1 MIRPNTIPRTLIG
14 SKGERFYDIPGLVY
28 PKEVLYPQP
37 PQQNEA
43 EMINEPPPWGIS
55 TKEAA
60 ALLNCRNSSARVLLR
75 KHGITRVMVKR
86 RMRPPISYWH
96 KGEIEALMQRRV
108 KEVDSMPT
116 QYLSTDDACRQLNIS
131 HTTIYRF
138 IRYGKIK
145 GMRVR
150 FRTEK
155 GIRLRYFFRLSQ
167 VRLLK
172 YHVEALKRK
181 Q

>member
-14 SKGERFYDIPGLVY
+14 GNGERFYDIPGLVY

-37 PQQNEA
+37 IEKDD
-43 EMINEPPPWGIS
+43 ELSYEVPPWGIS
-55 TKEAA
+55 TDEAA
-60 ALLNCRNSSARVLLR
+60 AMLNCLNSSARVLMR
-75 KHGITRVMVKR
+75 KHGITRVMVRR

-96 KGEIEALMQRRV
+96 KGEIEALIQRRV
-108 KEVDSMPT
+108 KEVNSMPK
-116 QYLSTDDACRQLNIS
+116 QYLNTEEACHLLNIS
-131 HTTIYRF
+131 HTTLYRF

-150 FRTEK
+150 FRSEK
-155 GIRLRYFFRLSQ
+155 GIRLRYFFNRSE
-167 VRLLK
+167 VRLLR
-172 YHVEALKRK
+172 YHIEALKRK